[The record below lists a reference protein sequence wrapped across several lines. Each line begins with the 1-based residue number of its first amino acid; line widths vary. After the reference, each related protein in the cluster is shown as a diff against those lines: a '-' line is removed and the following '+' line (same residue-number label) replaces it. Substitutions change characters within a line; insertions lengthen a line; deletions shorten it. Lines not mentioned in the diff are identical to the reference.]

1 MNSYYLSVTQMGACT
16 QLTEYEE
23 FLRTA
28 RLYASVLALVNT
40 KSDFTTGVL
49 SAGTEHMAVRVSYT
63 ESSNITPPPPKK
75 IN

>member
-1 MNSYYLSVTQMGACT
+1 MGVCN

-23 FLRTA
+23 FLRAA

-49 SAGTEHMAVRVSYT
+49 SVGTKHKWQLGFHTQGQVICILAQEIENLR
-63 ESSNITPPPPKK
+63 
-75 IN
+75 